1 MTVEKKMSERRRV
14 NPQAMAKDMA
24 YMKLKI
30 NEILTSD
37 DMPVHGK
44 DISAINKDID
54 NMTERYLTV
63 QAKLD
68 HLQSDQKRVMRNTII
83 INGTI
88 FLLLAYDLFVR
99 FF

>member
-1 MTVEKKMSERRRV
+1 MSERRRV

-24 YMKLKI
+24 YLKLKI
-30 NEILTSD
+30 NEILTND

-44 DISAINKDID
+44 DIRLINKDID

-63 QAKLD
+63 QSKID
-68 HLQSDQKRVMRNTII
+68 HLQSNQKRVMRNTFI

-88 FLLLAYDLFVR
+88 FILLAYDIFIR

>member
-1 MTVEKKMSERRRV
+1 MSDRRRV
-14 NPQAMAKDMA
+14 NPQTMAKDMA
-24 YMKLKI
+24 YPKLKI
-30 NEILTSD
+30 NEILTND
-37 DMPVHGK
+37 DMPVHGN
-44 DISAINKDID
+44 DIRLINKDID

-68 HLQSDQKRVMRNTII
+68 QMQSDQKRVMRNTFF
-83 INGTI
+83 INGAI

>member
-1 MTVEKKMSERRRV
+1 MSERRRV

-30 NEILTSD
+30 NEILTND

>member
-30 NEILTSD
+30 NEILTND

-83 INGTI
+83 INGAI

>member
-1 MTVEKKMSERRRV
+1 MSERRRV

>member
-1 MTVEKKMSERRRV
+1 MSERRRV

-30 NEILTSD
+30 NEILTND
-37 DMPVHGK
+37 DMPVHGN
-44 DISAINKDID
+44 DIRLINKDID

-68 HLQSDQKRVMRNTII
+68 QLQSDQKRVMRNTVI
-83 INGTI
+83 INGAI

>member
-30 NEILTSD
+30 NEILTND

>member
-1 MTVEKKMSERRRV
+1 MSERRRV

-24 YMKLKI
+24 YLKLKI
-30 NEILTSD
+30 NEILTND

-44 DISAINKDID
+44 DIRLINKDID

-63 QAKLD
+63 QSKID
-68 HLQSDQKRVMRNTII
+68 HLQSNQKRVMRNTFI
-83 INGTI
+83 INGAI
-88 FLLLAYDLFVR
+88 FILLAYDIFIR

>member
-1 MTVEKKMSERRRV
+1 MSERRRV

-30 NEILTSD
+30 NEILTND

-83 INGTI
+83 INGII

>member
-1 MTVEKKMSERRRV
+1 MSERRRV

-24 YMKLKI
+24 YLKLKI
-30 NEILTSD
+30 NEILTND

-44 DISAINKDID
+44 DIRLINKDID

-63 QAKLD
+63 QSKID
-68 HLQSDQKRVMRNTII
+68 HLQSDQKRVMRNTFI

-88 FLLLAYDLFVR
+88 FILLAYDIFIR
-99 FF
+99 FFQP

>member
-1 MTVEKKMSERRRV
+1 MSERRRV

-30 NEILTSD
+30 NEILTND
-37 DMPVHGK
+37 DMPVHGN
-44 DISAINKDID
+44 DIRLINKDID

-63 QAKLD
+63 QSKID
-68 HLQSDQKRVMRNTII
+68 QLQSSQKRININFII
-83 INGTI
+83 INGGI
-88 FLLLAYDLFVR
+88 FLLLLFDIFMR

>member
-1 MTVEKKMSERRRV
+1 MSERRRV

-30 NEILTSD
+30 NEILTND

-63 QAKLD
+63 QSKLD
-68 HLQSDQKRVMRNTII
+68 HLQSDQKRVMRNTVI
-83 INGTI
+83 INGAI